1 MQFLFKLFILLIP
14 VIVFLFYYPYLKKG
28 PVAVLVAFFLLAI
41 STIFIFHVG
50 NETYTHYYQPPVWDF
65 QVFWLNGRVGA
76 QGLNFYI
83 PENYHAMAQ
92 TLQPDEGFTR
102 EILDVGFW
110 YPPMTML
117 LFVPLG
123 WFDISNAY
131 LLWQILNLLICAAC
145 IYILWG
151 LFPNENRKFGLL
163 LVSALIFRLTPVHST
178 FHFSQTNFIALLF
191 FLMFWRYR
199 SKDWSGIWL
208 ALCVVIKPYMA
219 LLYIYPFFTR
229 KWRMLTVAVSSLLM
243 LTLLSVLAFGSD
255 VFVSFF
261 VENPTSKLPI
271 LAYTE
276 GINQSLLSTILRFD
290 RHQAISKSP
299 LLNPLYL
306 GLSLLLTS
314 ITIWVT
320 VMKKNSEDWT
330 VLSILFLALI
340 VYPASLEH
348 YGVFLIIPVVLL
360 LRRIETEPNDAH
372 GYTLHNICYLSSVW
386 V

>member
-1 MQFLFKLFILLIP
+1 
-14 VIVFLFYYPYLKKG
+14 
-28 PVAVLVAFFLLAI
+28 
-41 STIFIFHVG
+41 
-50 NETYTHYYQPPVWDF
+50 
-65 QVFWLNGRVGA
+65 
-76 QGLNFYI
+76 
-83 PENYHAMAQ
+83 
-92 TLQPDEGFTR
+92 
-102 EILDVGFW
+102 
-110 YPPMTML
+110 
-117 LFVPLG
+117 VPLG

-131 LLWQILNLLICAAC
+131 LLWQLSNLLICAAC

-151 LFPNENRKFGLL
+151 LFPGENREIGLL
-163 LVSALIFRLTPVHST
+163 LISALIFRLAPVHST
-178 FHFSQTNFIALLF
+178 FHFSQTNFIVLLF

-199 SKDWSGIWL
+199 SKNWSGIWL

-243 LTLLSVLAFGSD
+243 LTLLSILAFGSD
-255 VFVSFF
+255 VFISFF

-290 RHQAISKSP
+290 PHQAISGSP

-320 VMKKNSEDWT
+320 AMKKTNEDWV

-348 YGVFLIIPVVLL
+348 YSVFLIIPVVLL
-360 LRRIETEPNDAH
+360 LRESRQSLMGRMTIIFTIFVTYFLSGYDSGSYVFFANVFMWLVCIILGVRPGFEKEPVSDPVALPALSMDSIEL
-372 GYTLHNICYLSSVW
+372 G
-386 V
+386 